1 MRQLVQRLLV
11 LVTLIIMA
19 PGSAAEPLHVGIKQ
33 APPFVILEQEQAPT
47 GLSVELWE
55 SIAEELELEFE
66 YQVEDLEGLVDK
78 VASAELDLA
87 VAALSPTVER
97 EQRMDFTHPIY
108 NAGFAI
114 AVPREGGGA
123 AWLGAISRLFSW
135 EFASAIIALGAL
147 LLLVGLLVWLF
158 ERRRN
163 DEFGH
168 TTAEGLGDGFW
179 WAAVTMTTVGYGD
192 KAPKTLGGRIVG
204 LIWMFAAV
212 IITSS
217 FTAAIATALT
227 VSSLDRGIQ
236 GPEDLDGV
244 RVGTVAES
252 SGAAWLSGRAI
263 IPREFPSLDAALESL
278 AEGGLDAVVYDA
290 PLLRYSVRQHHEP
303 ALAVLPSDFGRQNY
317 ALGLREGLAERE
329 SINQALLRQVNAPGW
344 QERIADYLGADAVP

>member
-11 LVTLIIMA
+11 LCTLAILSPGVT
-19 PGSAAEPLHVGIKQ
+19 AEPLRVGIKQ
-33 APPFVILEQEQAPT
+33 APPFVILEQEAAPT
-47 GLSVELWE
+47 GLSIELWE
-55 SIAEELELEFE
+55 SIAEELELEFD

-78 VASAELDLA
+78 VATDELDLA
-87 VAALSPTVER
+87 VAALSPTLER
-97 EQRMDFTHPIY
+97 ERRLDFTHPIY

-114 AVPREGGGA
+114 AVPREGGP
-123 AWLGAISRLFSW
+123 AWLGAFSRLFSW
-135 EFASAIIALGAL
+135 EFASAVIALGAL
-147 LLLVGLLVWLF
+147 LLLVGVLVWLF

-227 VSSLDRGIQ
+227 VSSLDRGIP
-236 GPEDLDGV
+236 GPEDLDGM

-278 AEGGLDAVVYDA
+278 AEGRLDAVVYDA

-303 ALAVLPSDFGRQNY
+303 ALAVLPNDFGRQNY
-317 ALGLREGLAERE
+317 AFGLREGLAERE
-329 SINQALLRQVNAPGW
+329 SINQALLRQVNAPAW
-344 QERIADYLGADAVP
+344 PVRIADYLGEDAVP

>member
-11 LVTLIIMA
+11 LFTLIIVA
-19 PGSAAEPLHVGIKQ
+19 PGIAAEPLRVGIKQ

-47 GLSVELWE
+47 GLSIELWE

-66 YQVEDLEGLVDK
+66 YQVEELEGLVEK
-78 VASAELDLA
+78 VATDELDLA

-108 NAGFAI
+108 NAGYAI
-114 AVPREGGGA
+114 AVPREGGP
-123 AWLGAISRLFSW
+123 AWLRAISRLFSW
-135 EFASAIIALGAL
+135 QFASAILALGAL

-192 KAPKTLGGRIVG
+192 KVPKTLGGRIIG

-227 VSSLDRGIQ
+227 VSSLEHGIQ

-263 IPREFPSLDAALESL
+263 IPRQFPSLNAALESL
-278 AEGGLDAVVYDA
+278 AEGRLDAVVYDA
-290 PLLRYSVRQHHEP
+290 PLLRYSVRKHHEP
-303 ALAVLPSDFGRQNY
+303 ALAVLSSDFGRQNY
-317 ALGLREGLAERE
+317 AFGLRENLAERE
-329 SINQALLRQVNAPGW
+329 SINQALLRQVDAPDW
-344 QERIADYLGADAVP
+344 QERIADYLGKDAVP